1 MQYWTS
7 PLRIRHIKNI
17 ISHIFSLLK
26 YTFPLN
32 LWILQAVD
40 NIHVSSTEGKWTHHV
55 PLRSRSTNEEMWQHV
70 IAINTYELSPRIS
83 FVESSSPGAFVSS
96 CFLIRK
102 NRTVPTR
109 LITVR
114 AMKTVLRSL
123 SVEKQTR
130 AITRCAEEI
139 QSNPATFKQLTQT
152 CYGV

>member
-1 MQYWTS
+1 M
-7 PLRIRHIKNI
+7 HN
-17 ISHIFSLLK
+17 
-26 YTFPLN
+26 
-32 LWILQAVD
+32 
-40 NIHVSSTEGKWTHHV
+40 V
-55 PLRSRSTNEEMWQHV
+55 PLQSRSTNEEMRQHV

-83 FVESSSPGAFVSS
+83 LVESSSPGAFASS

-130 AITRCAEEI
+130 AITRCAEATQTI
-139 QSNPATFKQLTQT
+139 PATSKQLTQT
-152 CYGV
+152 CYSV